1 MHETARLPHPLRVQ
15 FGLAFRY
22 IGGIPDIVRNI
33 QASPAGAGRTIP
45 RACPRDTHKGC
56 AEHGRDTSG
65 VLQNRRILGAA
76 RPRCRSQVRK
86 AGCCRGQS
94 FPKRMPAGT
103 LSHGGLVGSRVN
115 QPSTVFQDIARLS
128 HSYAGYAGRLETSRV
143 GHVSQAARVAMAR
156 LTPPP
161 RQ

>member
-1 MHETARLPHPLRVQ
+1 MHETARLPYPLRVQ
-15 FGLAFRY
+15 FGLAFKY

-33 QASPAGAGRTIP
+33 QASPAGAGRTISS
-45 RACPRDTHKGC
+45 ACPRDTHQGR

-65 VLQNRRILGAA
+65 ILQNRRILGAA
-76 RPRCRSQVRK
+76 RPRSRNQVRK
-86 AGCCRGQS
+86 AGCCRGQ

-128 HSYAGYAGRLETSRV
+128 HSYAGRLETWPGRPRRYGHIQSSR
-143 GHVSQAARVAMAR
+143 
-156 LTPPP
+156 
-161 RQ
+161 

>member
-1 MHETARLPHPLRVQ
+1 MHETARLPYPLRLQ

-33 QASPAGAGRTIP
+33 QASPAGAGRTISS
-45 RACPRDTHKGC
+45 ACPRDTHQGR

-65 VLQNRRILGAA
+65 ILQNRRILGAA

-128 HSYAGYAGRLETSRV
+128 HSYTGRLEIWRV
-143 GHVSQAARVAMAR
+143 GHVSQAERVARAR
-156 LTPPP
+156 LTPP